1 MTGLQ
6 AAPEPTPTNHFKGTL
21 AARGAGPSL
30 RVYATAPLPARGAQQ
45 ESQVQRE
52 GSKPP
57 SPMGTGHTAAKA
69 GVPTPQMASREDGAA
84 GAGADV
90 GTRGDEAQAGW
101 RLSPA
106 EGEVC
111 DRRRTTVPL
120 RSRTLA
126 VLAVAPQVKNLTL
139 CL

>member
-6 AAPEPTPTNHFKGTL
+6 AAPEPTPTNYFKATL

-69 GVPTPQMASREDGAA
+69 GVPTPQMASREDC
-84 GAGADV
+84 
-90 GTRGDEAQAGW
+90 RELWCRSQMQ
-101 RLSPA
+101 
-106 EGEVC
+106 
-111 DRRRTTVPL
+111 L
-120 RSRTLA
+120 RSG
-126 VLAVAPQVKNLTL
+126 VAVAVV
-139 CL
+139 